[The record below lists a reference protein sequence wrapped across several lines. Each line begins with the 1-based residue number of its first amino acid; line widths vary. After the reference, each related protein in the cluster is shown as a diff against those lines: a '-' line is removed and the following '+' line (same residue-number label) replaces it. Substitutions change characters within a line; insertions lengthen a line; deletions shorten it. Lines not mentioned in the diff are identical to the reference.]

1 MRCQEGDQADCVHPK
16 VHRVQTLHDMRL
28 MEEGWARCSRVKFV
42 QVRRKIFHVPETLQI
57 ESATVYELLV
67 MPGRSGWT

>member
-1 MRCQEGDQADCVHPK
+1 M
-16 VHRVQTLHDMRL
+16 QTLHDMRL

-42 QVRRKIFHVPETLQI
+42 QVRRKRFHVPEALPI

-67 MPGRSGWT
+67 MNAQMMLLAACHTPLSCTTLA